1 MLDFNYAYNPSCAYD
16 PRWSCPLAPSE
27 NRMQVPVR
35 GGRADGTGELSGAPS
50 SGAAHRVA
58 RLRTPVTHEG
68 GRPCSRK
75 ERLLHPATII
85 AVIALLVALSGAG
98 YAATTIGTSQL
109 KNNAVTTPK
118 IKNAAV
124 NTAKL
129 KNNAVN
135 ASKLASNAVTA
146 AKIASNAVTAAK
158 IAGNAVTGAKIAGGA
173 VGVNQIAAGA
183 VDTAKLGN
191 GSVTNDKLGANA
203 VTGAKIAGGTITAA
217 NIAPGQVVKGNGSF
231 VTGRQVLTTGALATT
246 VLTLPGVGQLRA
258 SCAAGATTISFLNE
272 SGAAAAV
279 TAWGVN
285 AAGTP
290 VTQLTTAVGNGAS
303 TEGIT
308 GAASPTSALGLT
320 YQVVSGA
327 NVTTADISAAA
338 AGTSCAVVASGLTT
352 G

>member
-1 MLDFNYAYNPSCAYD
+1 MLS
-16 PRWSCPLAPSE
+16 
-27 NRMQVPVR
+27 
-35 GGRADGTGELSGAPS
+35 
-50 SGAAHRVA
+50 
-58 RLRTPVTHEG
+58 
-68 GRPCSRK
+68 K

-118 IKNAAV
+118 IKNGAV

-146 AKIASNAVTAAK
+146 AKVANNAVTAAK
-158 IAGNAVTGAKIAGGA
+158 IANNAVTAAKIAGGA
-173 VGVNQIAAGA
+173 VGVNQIARRGA
-183 VDTAKLGN
+183 VDAAKLAN
-191 GSVTNDKLGANA
+191 GAVTTDKLGANA

-231 VTGRQVLTTGALATT
+231 VTGRQILATGAPDTT
-246 VLTLPGVGQLRA
+246 VLTLPECGQLRA
-258 SCAAGATTISFLNE
+258 SCAAAGMTTISFLNE

-285 AAGTP
+285 GAGTP
-290 VTQLTTAVGNGAS
+290 VSSADRGGSATRPRRRAIAAGGATWCWGS
-303 TEGIT
+303 
-308 GAASPTSALGLT
+308 T
-320 YQVVSGA
+320 YQVVVSEP
-327 NVTTADISAAA
+327 T
-338 AGTSCAVVASGLTT
+338 
-352 G
+352 